1 MLMLT
6 ALFFRF
12 SQIDGIAAT
21 IEHQI
26 FEIITIDNPLFF
38 NPFEGIFKLSLPVM
52 SENKMLKCGMWSLRH
67 NKYECWYVKCFICD
81 QTGHRATDR
90 QNKDKKRPITLIF
103 DTVAPKT

>member
-1 MLMLT
+1 MLT

-26 FEIITIDNPLFF
+26 FEIITLDNPLFF

-81 QTGHRATDR
+81 QTGHRVTDR